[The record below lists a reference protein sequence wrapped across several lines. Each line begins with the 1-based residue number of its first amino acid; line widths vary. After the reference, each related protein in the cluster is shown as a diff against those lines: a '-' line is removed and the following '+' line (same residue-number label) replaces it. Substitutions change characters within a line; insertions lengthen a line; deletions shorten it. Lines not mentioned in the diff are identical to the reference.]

1 MLLSRRS
8 LTSWSYLVA
17 ALQQTIARRRRPQGH
32 SLAEELLLQGDE
44 PGPQQHLRQEHAEGD
59 GEGRSHAD
67 GHIPTYERVDFAES
81 CWRLL
86 RLATWDIIYPD
97 SYFRMAWWVP
107 CCGWPGEGMRE
118 QGKRRQVLGAAMAVN
133 SVSIA

>member
-32 SLAEELLLQGDE
+32 SLAEELMLQGDE
-44 PGPQQHLRQEHAEGD
+44 PGPQQHLQHGHREHAEGVD
-59 GEGRSHAD
+59 EGPARTR
-67 GHIPTYERVDFAES
+67 GHPPTYERVSFAEG

-97 SYFRMAWWVP
+97 SYFRMAW
-107 CCGWPGEGMRE
+107 
-118 QGKRRQVLGAAMAVN
+118 
-133 SVSIA
+133 